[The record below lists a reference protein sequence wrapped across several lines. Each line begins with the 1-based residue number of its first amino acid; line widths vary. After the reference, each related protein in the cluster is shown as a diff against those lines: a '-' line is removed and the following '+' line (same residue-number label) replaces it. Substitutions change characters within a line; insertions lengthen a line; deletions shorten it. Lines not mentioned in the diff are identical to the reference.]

1 MSKVTYNPIIESA
14 HGKIHSKS
22 DMWFM
27 ERHGTQFTGHR
38 NHPRDYSQKPQS
50 EAEKAGALRLTAATK
65 AYNELVKGST
75 EWLALEQEYLAQRS
89 QPDAKK
95 TIRGYFIS
103 KHMKGGS

>member
-14 HGKIHSKS
+14 HGKIHSQS

-27 ERHGTQFTGHR
+27 ERHGTQFTAHR
-38 NHPRDYSQKPQS
+38 NHPRDYSKKPQS
-50 EAEKAGALRLTAATK
+50 EAEKAGTLRLTAATK
-65 AYNELVKGST
+65 AYNELVKGSP

-103 KHMKGGS
+103 KHMKGG

>member
-14 HGKIHSKS
+14 HGKLHSQS
-22 DMWFM
+22 DTWLM

-38 NHPRDYSQKPQS
+38 NHPRDYRKKPQS
-50 EAEKAGALRLTAATK
+50 EAEKAGTLRLTAATT
-65 AYNELVKGST
+65 AYNELIKGSP
-75 EWLALEQEYLAQRS
+75 EWLVLEQEYLAQRS

>member
-38 NHPRDYSQKPQS
+38 NNPRDYSLKPQS
-50 EAEKAGALRLTAATK
+50 EAEKAGTLRMTAASQ
-65 AYNELVKGST
+65 AYNKLVKGSP
-75 EWLALEQEYLAQRS
+75 EWVSLVQEYLAQLS
-89 QPDAKK
+89 LPDAKK

>member
-38 NHPRDYSQKPQS
+38 NNPRDYSQKPQS
-50 EAEKAGALRLTAATK
+50 EAEKAGTLRMTAASK
-65 AYNELVKGST
+65 AYNELIKGSP
-75 EWLALEQEYLAQRS
+75 EWLALEQEFLAQRDL
-89 QPDAKK
+89 PNGKK
-95 TIRGYFIS
+95 SFRGYFIS
-103 KHMKGGS
+103 KHMKSGL